1 MYSHQRINTNMA
13 TYEKFYGQ
21 RTCTLDITVFT
32 QDYHTITH
40 TTVAEMLQEEGLLHE
55 IDTMQISTSHRYISI
70 CFKSRQLQ

>member
-21 RTCTLDITVFT
+21 RTYTLDITVFT
-32 QDYHTITH
+32 QGYHTITH

-55 IDTMQISTSHRYISI
+55 IDTMQISTSHRYITI